1 MASESMTDSLPRE
14 IVSGVSFSNV
24 LVTGSGGLLGRYVT
38 GELSAHCNVSGFDQ
52 KRGDDVVPQ
61 TIGDI
66 TDIAAVRAACAGKD
80 AIVHMAAMP
89 NIWSGTGARILAV
102 NVMGT
107 WNVLQAAEEAGV
119 RRVILCSSDS
129 VAGFTVMSGSMLRPD
144 YAPVGAAHP
153 LRPTDPYALSKLLGE
168 EIGRSFVAR
177 GTLEVIAL
185 RPVFVLYEEMYG
197 EVKARAADPANY
209 RGPAV
214 GGPSAAGGGPLWH
227 YVDPRDVARAFRLA
241 LAAPLLPIFEG
252 LYISA
257 RSTLAPEPTI
267 ERLERYLGQKVELR
281 NGDIYAQNPH
291 APLYDL
297 SRARDVIGYEAR
309 HDLRHLIN

>member
-1 MASESMTDSLPRE
+1 MKFRD
-14 IVSGVSFSNV
+14 V
-24 LVTGSGGLLGRYVT
+24 LVTGSGGLLGRHVVR
-38 GELSAHCNVSGFDQ
+38 ELRAHCSVTGFDQ
-52 KRGDDVVPQ
+52 KHCLEDVPQ
-61 TIGDI
+61 SIGDI
-66 TDIAAVRAACAGKD
+66 TDIAKVRAACAGKD
-80 AIVHMAAMP
+80 AIIHVAAMP
-89 NIWSGTGARILAV
+89 NIWSGTGERILDV
-102 NVMGT
+102 NVLGT

-129 VAGFTVMSGSMLRPD
+129 VVGFTVMSGSLRRPD

-168 EIGRSFVAR
+168 EIGRSFVER
-177 GTLEVIAL
+177 GTLEAIAL

-209 RGPAV
+209 KGPAV

-241 LAAPLLPIFEG
+241 LEVPVLPMFEG

-267 ERLERYLGQKVELR
+267 ERLERFLMHKVDLR
-281 NGDIYAQNPH
+281 NPDVYAQNPH

-297 SRARDVIGYEAR
+297 SRARDVIGYEAQ